1 MCVEPQEVVSWRGR
15 KSHLEA
21 FLMRLLLASLLFCT
35 SAAFA
40 QTAADASTAPQT
52 VTVPAGTKL
61 LMQLR
66 SGVNTKTAKP
76 GDGVYLETNF
86 PVSIENVMAIPPGTY
101 VQGVIDNVK
110 RSGRIK
116 GRAEVLF
123 HFTTLI
129 FPSGYT
135 ISVPGSVNDV
145 PGADNGRVV
154 NKEGSVQADGTKSKD
169 AGTIAGPAA
178 EGAMIGAL
186 ARGGKGALIG
196 SGIGG
201 AVGLAEVLF
210 TRGNEINYP
219 AGTAVEMVLQRPLT
233 LQQKKISQAKAE
245 YVPQQGPTR
254 LEKPRLQPEPAPR

>member
-1 MCVEPQEVVSWRGR
+1 
-15 KSHLEA
+15 
-21 FLMRLLLASLLFCT
+21 MRLLTAFLLGSSFALAQAAAEQ
-35 SAAFA
+35 SA
-40 QTAADASTAPQT
+40 SPK
-52 VTVPAGTKL
+52 VLTVPAGTKL
-61 LMQLR
+61 LMQLK
-66 SGVNTKTAKP
+66 SGVNTKTAKA
-76 GDGVYLETNF
+76 GDGVYMETSF

-110 RSGRIK
+110 RSGRVK

-135 ISVPGSVNDV
+135 VSVPGSVNDV
-145 PGADNGRVV
+145 PGADNGHVI
-154 NKEGSVQADGTKSKD
+154 NNEGSVQSEGSKGKD

-178 EGAMIGAL
+178 EGALIGAL
-186 ARGGKGALIG
+186 ARGGKGALLG

-219 AGTAVEMVLQRPLT
+219 AGTAVEMVLQRPIT
-233 LQQKKISQAKAE
+233 LEQQRLAEAKTE
-245 YVPQQGPTR
+245 YVPRQGPMR
-254 LEKPRLQPEPAPR
+254 LEKPHLTPEPAPR

>member
-1 MCVEPQEVVSWRGR
+1 
-15 KSHLEA
+15 
-21 FLMRLLLASLLFCT
+21 MRLLITFVLCLSFALAQAAPEQSASLK
-35 SAAFA
+35 
-40 QTAADASTAPQT
+40 
-52 VTVPAGTKL
+52 VITVPAGTKL
-61 LMQLR
+61 LMQLK
-66 SGVNTKTAKP
+66 SGVNTKTAKA
-76 GDGVYLETNF
+76 GDGVYMETSF

-110 RSGRIK
+110 RSGRVK

-135 ISVPGSVNDV
+135 VSVPGSVNDV
-145 PGADNGRVV
+145 PGADNGHVI
-154 NKEGSVQADGTKSKD
+154 NKEGSVQSEGTKGKD

-178 EGAMIGAL
+178 EGAIIGAL
-186 ARGGKGALIG
+186 ARGGKGALVG

-219 AGTAVEMVLQRPLT
+219 AGTPVEMVLQRPLT
-233 LQQKKISQAKAE
+233 LDQQRLAEVKTE
-245 YVPQQGPTR
+245 YVPRQGPTR
-254 LEKPRLQPEPAPR
+254 LEKPHLTPEPAPR

>member
-1 MCVEPQEVVSWRGR
+1 
-15 KSHLEA
+15 
-21 FLMRLLLASLLFCT
+21 MRCLISSLLLYT
-35 SAAFA
+35 SVAFA
-40 QTAADASTAPQT
+40 QTATNESAAPKII
-52 VTVPAGTKL
+52 TVPAGQKL
-61 LMQLR
+61 LMQLK
-66 SGVNTKTAKP
+66 SGINTKSAKP
-76 GDGVYLETNF
+76 GDGVYMETSF
-86 PVSIENVMAIPPGTY
+86 PVSIENTMAIPAGTY

-135 ISVPGSVNDV
+135 VSVPGSVNDV

-154 NKEGSVQADGTKSKD
+154 NKEGSVQADGTKGKD

-178 EGAMIGAL
+178 EGAIIGAL

-201 AVGLAEVLF
+201 AAGLAEVLF

-219 AGTAVEMVLQRPLT
+219 PGTAVEMVLQRPIT
-233 LQQKKISQAKAE
+233 LEQQRITEAKSE
-245 YVPQQGPTR
+245 LVPRQGPTR
-254 LEKPRLQPEPAPR
+254 LEKPHLTPEPTPR

>member
-154 NKEGSVQADGTKSKD
+154 NKEGSVQADGTKGKD

-178 EGAMIGAL
+178 EGAMIG
-186 ARGGKGALIG
+186 R
-196 SGIGG
+196 
-201 AVGLAEVLF
+201 
-210 TRGNEINYP
+210 
-219 AGTAVEMVLQRPLT
+219 
-233 LQQKKISQAKAE
+233 
-245 YVPQQGPTR
+245 
-254 LEKPRLQPEPAPR
+254 

>member
-1 MCVEPQEVVSWRGR
+1 MRSFVVS
-15 KSHLEA
+15 
-21 FLMRLLLASLLFCT
+21 LLLLS

-40 QTAADASTAPQT
+40 QTTSDSPAATPAEPVKTII
-52 VTVPAGTKL
+52 VPAGTKL
-61 LMQLR
+61 LMSLK
-66 SGVNTKTAKP
+66 SGVNTKSAKP
-76 GDGVYLETNF
+76 GDGVYMETSF
-86 PVSIENVMAIPPGTY
+86 PVSIDNTMAIPTGTY

-116 GRAEVLF
+116 GRAEVQF

-129 FPSGYT
+129 FPNGYT
-135 ISVPGSVNDV
+135 VSVPGSVDNV
-145 PGADNGRVV
+145 PGADNGKVI
-154 NKEGSVQADGTKSKD
+154 NKEGSVQADGTKGKD
-169 AGTIAGPAA
+169 AGTIAGPSA

-219 AGTAVEMVLQRPLT
+219 AGTPVEMVLQRPIT
-233 LQQKKISQAKAE
+233 LEQQRITQEKAE
-245 YVPQQGPTR
+245 YVPRQGPTR
-254 LEKPRLQPEPAPR
+254 LEKPKLEPEPAPR

>member
-1 MCVEPQEVVSWRGR
+1 
-15 KSHLEA
+15 
-21 FLMRLLLASLLFCT
+21 MRRLASLLLCGTFALAQNQ
-35 SAAFA
+35 AA
-40 QTAADASTAPQT
+40 TDSPAPNT
-52 VTVPAGTKL
+52 ITVPSGTKL
-61 LMQLR
+61 LMALK
-66 SGVNTKTAKP
+66 SGINTKTAKV

-86 PVSIENVMAIPPGTY
+86 PVTIDNVMAIPPGTY
-101 VQGVIDNVK
+101 VQGTIDNVR
-110 RSGRIK
+110 RSGRVK

-145 PGADNGRVV
+145 PGADNARVK
-154 NKEGSVQADGTKSKD
+154 NKEGTVQADGTKGKD

-178 EGAMIGAL
+178 EGAIIGAL
-186 ARGGKGALIG
+186 ARGAKGALIG

-210 TRGNEINYP
+210 SRGNEINYP

-233 LQQKKISQAKAE
+233 LQQRRMTEARAE
-245 YVPQQGPTR
+245 YVPNPGPNK
-254 LEKPRLQPEPAPR
+254 LDKPKLTPAPDPR

>member
-1 MCVEPQEVVSWRGR
+1 MWFDMRFLIVS
-15 KSHLEA
+15 
-21 FLMRLLLASLLFCT
+21 LLLSK
-35 SAAFA
+35 SVGFA
-40 QTAADASTAPQT
+40 QTPTSESASPKTL
-52 VTVPAGTKL
+52 TVPAGQKL
-61 LMQLR
+61 LMQLKR
-66 SGVNTKTAKP
+66 GINTKTAKP
-76 GDGVYLETNF
+76 GDGVYMETSF
-86 PVSIENVMAIPPGTY
+86 PVSIDNTMAIPAGTY

-135 ISVPGSVNDV
+135 VSVPGSVNDG
-145 PGADNGRVV
+145 PGADNGRVI
-154 NKEGSVQADGTKSKD
+154 NKEGSVQADGTKGKD
-169 AGTIAGPAA
+169 TGTIAGPTA
-178 EGAMIGAL
+178 EGAIIGAL

-219 AGTAVEMVLQRPLT
+219 AGTAVEMILQRPIT
-233 LQQKKISQAKAE
+233 LDQQRLAEVKTE
-245 YVPQQGPTR
+245 YVPRQVPTR
-254 LEKPRLQPEPAPR
+254 LEKPRLTPQPSPR